1 MDRVIYTAMTGAN
14 AAAQR
19 QSVLANNLAN
29 ASTTG
34 FRAELST
41 FRSVPLQGDG
51 ASTRVFALEAT
62 SGYRDT
68 PGSVERT
75 GRNLDA
81 MAAGSAWFA
90 VQGLDGTEAYTR
102 SGAFEVNATG
112 QMVTSTGLPVLSDGG
127 APIDVPPGAEVSL
140 GSDGTITAKVAGQPP
155 SAIGRLKLA
164 TPTVE
169 DPLVR
174 SEDGLFRARSG
185 DPMPQ
190 DANARLMAGA
200 LEGSNVNP
208 VESMVGMIA
217 ASRQFEQQMRLLST
231 AETNDKSASQL
242 LSLNG

>member
-1 MDRVIYTAMTGAN
+1 
-14 AAAQR
+14 
-19 QSVLANNLAN
+19 
-29 ASTTG
+29 
-34 FRAELST
+34 
-41 FRSVPLQGDG
+41 VPLQGDG

-164 TPTVE
+164 TPTAE

>member
-164 TPTVE
+164 TPTAE